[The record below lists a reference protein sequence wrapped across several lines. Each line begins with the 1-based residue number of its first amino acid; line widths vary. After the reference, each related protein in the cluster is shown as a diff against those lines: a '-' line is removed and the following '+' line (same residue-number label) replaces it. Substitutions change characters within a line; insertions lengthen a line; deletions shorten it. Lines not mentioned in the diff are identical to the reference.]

1 MVVNCNVADETPWFS
16 QLSGFEL
23 FGDESPV
30 QKTKSMLIADICSAV
45 TSLADSD
52 DDLSE
57 VVAVLLENKKLYSK
71 IIEHLGVETK
81 KSMKKELKHSKLIDK
96 EKDRKYLLG
105 ISPLDLCVEFQ
116 ENQNDTFDIVCKV
129 LLGVRNPET
138 IFENQFLRNKVCLM

>member
-1 MVVNCNVADETPWFS
+1 M
-16 QLSGFEL
+16 
-23 FGDESPV
+23 
-30 QKTKSMLIADICSAV
+30 
-45 TSLADSD
+45 
-52 DDLSE
+52 
-57 VVAVLLENKKLYSK
+57 
-71 IIEHLGVETK
+71 ETK

-138 IFENQFLRNKVCLM
+138 IFENQFLRNKVCLMYSFIAQIHNKNAIAYALMLGDAARYGGMREESFKDYSSFSTR